1 MMPLNSFKRLAIGA
15 VMAAVSMGASVGVA
29 SADIQDF
36 YVRNHG
42 SNYVWYIYVSPTYTD
57 SWEED
62 VLGSDVLPPRSEV
75 LIEMSGYGRQ
85 CDFDIKVEDEYGNS
99 EEYFD
104 VDLCTVLYV
113 DFK

>member
-1 MMPLNSFKRLAIGA
+1 MLPKNLIKKLAVAISM
-15 VMAAVSMGASVGVA
+15 VIVSMAASVGVA

-36 YVRNHG
+36 YVRNNSG
-42 SNYVWYIYVSPTYTD
+42 DYVWYIYVSPTYAD

-62 VLGSDVLPPRSEV
+62 VLGSDVLPPKSEI

-85 CDFDIKVEDEYGNS
+85 CDFDVKVEDEYGNS
-99 EEYFD
+99 EEYFN

-113 DFK
+113 DFE